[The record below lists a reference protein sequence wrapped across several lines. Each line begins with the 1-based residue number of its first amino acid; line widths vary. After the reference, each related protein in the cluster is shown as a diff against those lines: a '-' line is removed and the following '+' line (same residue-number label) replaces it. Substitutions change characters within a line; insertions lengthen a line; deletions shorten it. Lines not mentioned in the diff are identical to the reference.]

1 MLQRLLFLLLVSW
14 HLSAGAQQ
22 NSTLE
27 FEITANDTMTVQDV
41 VSAAHSRSP
50 DGLVVNSKEQNAS
63 ALSAKASSLFSD
75 TPAISFQ
82 LQNDRY
88 FSNQGMREWEGGIDL
103 PLWMPGQKAASRQKA
118 RVSSREAEVYQNLVI
133 FSVTGQVR
141 EMLWEITLA
150 EASLRQSRNNLKIA
164 EDLDRDI
171 SRKITAGNLPRR
183 DALLSQKE
191 IMSRKMAVIEAEAE
205 YIHVAREYEAI
216 TGLTEM
222 PAFFEETVNHE
233 IDGESVPLLELAQ
246 AKVDFMEAQYRVSKS
261 SWSRAPI
268 LSVGLKRETGSFLD
282 QNINSFGVGLSV
294 PLGAGAHM
302 TSKRAAAAVELAE
315 AERQNELVK
324 RDHRLHL
331 HEAEHDLEVCEI
343 QLPFSS
349 SHFEMAK
356 ENLRLSQKAFDM
368 GESDLIELLKVQ
380 EQYFNSSAENSQKI
394 IECKRAIARH
404 NQIKGVLLP

>member
-1 MLQRLLFLLLVSW
+1 MLYRLLFIALVTW
-14 HLSAGAQQ
+14 HYGAGAQQ
-22 NSTLE
+22 NEALE
-27 FEITANDTMTVQDV
+27 FEITPSETVTVQDV
-41 VSAAHSRSP
+41 VNAALSLSP
-50 DGLVVNSKEQNAS
+50 DGLVVSSKEQNAD

-88 FSNQGMREWEGGIDL
+88 FSNQGMREYEGGVDL

-118 RVSSREAEVYQNLVI
+118 RVSSREAEAYQDLVL

-150 EASLRQSRNNLKIA
+150 DAALQQSRDNLKIA
-164 EDLDRDI
+164 VDLDRDI
-171 SRKITAGNLPRR
+171 SKKITAGNLPRR
-183 DALLSQKE
+183 DELLSQKE
-191 IMSRKMAVIEAEAE
+191 IMSRKMALVEAEAE
-205 YIHVAREYEAI
+205 YIHAAREYEAI
-216 TGLTEM
+216 TGLLEM
-222 PAFFEETVNHE
+222 PAYFDEEVNHE
-233 IDGESVPLLELAQ
+233 NDGESVPLLELAQ

-261 SWSRAPI
+261 SWSRAPT
-268 LSVGLKRETGSFLD
+268 LSVGVKRESGSFLD
-282 QNINSFGVGLSV
+282 RNIDSFGVGFSV
-294 PLGAGAHM
+294 PLGSGVHM
-302 TSKRAAAAVELAE
+302 TSKRAAAAVELAQ
-315 AERQNELVK
+315 AERENELVK

-343 QLPFSS
+343 QLPYSS
-349 SHFEMAK
+349 SHFEMAQ

-380 EQYFNSSAENSQKI
+380 EQYFQSSAENSQKI
-394 IECKRAIARH
+394 IECKRSIARH